1 MSLSDVI
8 RNIAKTVTDKDRL
21 KEKARELPLF
31 VVQTTLSAA
40 GQTLMLVDR
49 VKNSLRGGKDEEKKD
64 DLESRPATAEKPAA
78 VEEEAKPARKEPVIF
93 APRPE
98 AAEPN
103 GTAKTK
109 PDPVIFSPAAK
120 TDTKPE
126 AETKPKPEP
135 EANLKTE
142 TKPEAKTEAKT
153 ETRPEPEAKTEA
165 KTEAPPKPEAKTE
178 AQPKPEAKPA
188 AAPEPAS
195 EPTLAHEP
203 AVAQPVTVT
212 EPEPE
217 QAEEKPKAKKAKAAP
232 AKAPETAKLAEAAET
247 VPAAVA
253 EHEPALGAGELTEPL
268 PGFASLSVA
277 SLRARMRG
285 KTGEQIAEYLAY
297 EQATS
302 GRPEVIRMYENRLA
316 KLRAGE

>member
-64 DLESRPATAEKPAA
+64 DLESRPAAAEKPAA
-78 VEEEAKPARKEPVIF
+78 AEEEAKPARKEPVIF

-126 AETKPKPEP
+126 TETKPEP
-135 EANLKTE
+135 ESKLKTE
-142 TKPEAKTEAKT
+142 AKPEAKTEAKT
-153 ETRPEPEAKTEA
+153 EARPKPEAEPEAQTEAQTEARPEPED
-165 KTEAPPKPEAKTE
+165 
-178 AQPKPEAKPA
+178 KPA

-195 EPTLAHEP
+195 EPTLAGEP

-212 EPEPE
+212 EPETE

-232 AKAPETAKLAEAAET
+232 AKAPEAAKLAEAAET
-247 VPAAVA
+247 VPATVA
-253 EHEPALGAGELTEPL
+253 EHEPALGAGELAEPL

>member
-78 VEEEAKPARKEPVIF
+78 AEEEAKPARKEPVIF

-126 AETKPKPEP
+126 AETKPEPETKPKPEP
-135 EANLKTE
+135 EAKLKTE

-153 ETRPEPEAKTEA
+153 EAR
-165 KTEAPPKPEAKTE
+165 
-178 AQPKPEAKPA
+178 PKPEAKPA

-253 EHEPALGAGELTEPL
+253 EHEPVLGAGELTEPL

>member
-64 DLESRPATAEKPAA
+64 DLESRPAAAEKPAA

-126 AETKPKPEP
+126 AETKPEPETKPKPEP
-135 EANLKTE
+135 EAKLKTE
-142 TKPEAKTEAKT
+142 TKPEAKTEA
-153 ETRPEPEAKTEA
+153 
-165 KTEAPPKPEAKTE
+165 PPKPED
-178 AQPKPEAKPA
+178 KPA

-253 EHEPALGAGELTEPL
+253 EHEPTLGAGELTEPL

>member
-1 MSLSDVI
+1 M
-8 RNIAKTVTDKDRL
+8 
-21 KEKARELPLF
+21 
-31 VVQTTLSAA
+31 
-40 GQTLMLVDR
+40 
-49 VKNSLRGGKDEEKKD
+49 
-64 DLESRPATAEKPAA
+64 
-78 VEEEAKPARKEPVIF
+78 
-93 APRPE
+93 
-98 AAEPN
+98 
-103 GTAKTK
+103 
-109 PDPVIFSPAAK
+109 
-120 TDTKPE
+120 
-126 AETKPKPEP
+126 
-135 EANLKTE
+135 
-142 TKPEAKTEAKT
+142 
-153 ETRPEPEAKTEA
+153 
-165 KTEAPPKPEAKTE
+165 
-178 AQPKPEAKPA
+178 
-188 AAPEPAS
+188 
-195 EPTLAHEP
+195 
-203 AVAQPVTVT
+203 TVT

-253 EHEPALGAGELTEPL
+253 EHEPALGAGELAEPL